1 MIMFKYGLKRNLKR
15 GELWHIFFFLQII
28 FLNEYRKG
36 IAKIIA

>member
-1 MIMFKYGLKRNLKR
+1 MAWKEIWKEGNYGTF
-15 GELWHIFFFLQII
+15 FFFLQII